1 MIKNYLKIA
10 IRSLKRNLA
19 YSTINVLGLAIG
31 ISFSALLYIYV
42 ESELTYDTFHKKS
55 DRIYRQL
62 TIDQRVPDKVRY
74 FAVATP
80 PMAPALKQ
88 DYPEVEDMT
97 RLFRD
102 YGQVVFKLNGENHQE
117 REWYTVES
125 NFFEF
130 FDFEFIHGDPATALK
145 EPLSIVLNNST
156 AKKLF
161 DNKNPVG
168 ELIEINGFGSA
179 TITAVVKDAPMNS
192 HLDFNLIIT
201 PNNGDEWN
209 AYMQNWRAFG
219 AYSYI
224 LLDENADIGTLKD
237 KMPEFRQKYFGPMAE
252 AFDVDFQNIEQVYFG
267 SEHIEAGVESAHG
280 KISYVY
286 IFGTMGIFILVIAC
300 INYINLATSKAVFRA
315 KEIGIR
321 KVVGAHKR
329 QLIIQFITES
339 FIVTLVALIFA
350 IGIMDLIVPYFN
362 QMVDKSF
369 VFTFRTLSDYL
380 LPLLGIALVIA
391 FLAGAY
397 PALYLAQLKPVNTLR
412 GEELNSNKSGNIRK
426 MLVVFQFMLTIA
438 LIVSTL
444 VIGQQLDFIQTKDVG
459 FDKENLI
466 VIDINNLNVRQQ
478 FQTMKNEFAKIPGV
492 VEVGVSSRVPGE
504 WKNIPQRFVKSPN
517 SSNQTADSIRSY
529 FMGFDESM
537 LKTYQFKLLSGS
549 FFESN
554 QANDSTKV
562 LLNEAAVKELGLNE
576 PIGSVV
582 IIPTQAGPMRTT
594 VIGIL
599 SDFNFQSLHQ
609 KIAPIIIGSWNNP
622 IQFIDYFTLRF
633 SGNPESVIAQA
644 RKVHEKFDLHT
655 PMEFHFLDQQMAQ
668 FYAEESRASQIFS
681 LGAGLS
687 IFVACLGLFGLASF
701 TVEKRRKELGIRK
714 ILGATESNLFLLLSS
729 SFTKQIALAFILAS
743 PVTYIVMNNW
753 LSAFQYRINI
763 GIGTFLIS
771 GMIALAIAM
780 LTISYRSI
788 RAVNR
793 NPVDSLRY
801 E

>member
-252 AFDVDFQNIEQVYFG
+252 AFDVDFQNIEQLSVAARVAVRGLERRLLVY
-267 SEHIEAGVESAHG
+267 S
-280 KISYVY
+280 
-286 IFGTMGIFILVIAC
+286 
-300 INYINLATSKAVFRA
+300 
-315 KEIGIR
+315 
-321 KVVGAHKR
+321 
-329 QLIIQFITES
+329 
-339 FIVTLVALIFA
+339 
-350 IGIMDLIVPYFN
+350 
-362 QMVDKSF
+362 
-369 VFTFRTLSDYL
+369 
-380 LPLLGIALVIA
+380 
-391 FLAGAY
+391 
-397 PALYLAQLKPVNTLR
+397 
-412 GEELNSNKSGNIRK
+412 
-426 MLVVFQFMLTIA
+426 
-438 LIVSTL
+438 
-444 VIGQQLDFIQTKDVG
+444 
-459 FDKENLI
+459 
-466 VIDINNLNVRQQ
+466 
-478 FQTMKNEFAKIPGV
+478 
-492 VEVGVSSRVPGE
+492 
-504 WKNIPQRFVKSPN
+504 
-517 SSNQTADSIRSY
+517 
-529 FMGFDESM
+529 
-537 LKTYQFKLLSGS
+537 
-549 FFESN
+549 
-554 QANDSTKV
+554 
-562 LLNEAAVKELGLNE
+562 
-576 PIGSVV
+576 
-582 IIPTQAGPMRTT
+582 
-594 VIGIL
+594 
-599 SDFNFQSLHQ
+599 
-609 KIAPIIIGSWNNP
+609 
-622 IQFIDYFTLRF
+622 
-633 SGNPESVIAQA
+633 
-644 RKVHEKFDLHT
+644 
-655 PMEFHFLDQQMAQ
+655 
-668 FYAEESRASQIFS
+668 
-681 LGAGLS
+681 
-687 IFVACLGLFGLASF
+687 
-701 TVEKRRKELGIRK
+701 
-714 ILGATESNLFLLLSS
+714 
-729 SFTKQIALAFILAS
+729 
-743 PVTYIVMNNW
+743 
-753 LSAFQYRINI
+753 
-763 GIGTFLIS
+763 
-771 GMIALAIAM
+771 
-780 LTISYRSI
+780 
-788 RAVNR
+788 
-793 NPVDSLRY
+793 
-801 E
+801 